1 MKKRKASLI
10 LLLLLML
17 SMTSVLTACQSGDD
31 SENKT
36 TASEDKPVSLVLTL
50 PTFSTVPQDVAK
62 VQEAMNEI
70 SRKEIG
76 AEVQLQ
82 IIDSAA
88 YNQQM
93 ILMLASG
100 ENLDIM
106 SGLFTYNSAYQ
117 KGQLTELD
125 DLLEQ
130 HGKGIIDALGE
141 EYINA
146 TRINGVLYGLPNLRD
161 FASGYG
167 SFSMR
172 KDILDKY
179 KIDTATIKTAQ
190 DVENVFKVVHEN
202 EPELTVV
209 APSSDSFLTQYRNFD
224 GLNDDFG
231 VLLNYGEKLEVVN
244 LFKSDDYK
252 NYLQMVRRWYQNGY
266 ISKDVTTTSEAVTT
280 RVKAG
285 SLFSYNTTRKP
296 GSEQQESNMTGT
308 PMFLV
313 QTLDSFMPGS
323 SVAAMPWTIPI
334 NSKNPEKAMEY
345 LNLLY
350 TNPDMMNLLAYGI
363 EGDHY
368 VGKADGTIGFPEGVD
383 SKNSGYNLNMTWL
396 LPNEFITKVWEGN
409 ELSVWE
415 DTRKFNENAK
425 KSAALGFTFDNA
437 KVATEI
443 SAVQNVYDE
452 YRKVLENGVV
462 DPDQYLPEM
471 NAKLDA
477 AGIDVIIKEK
487 QRQLDEWAAKK

>member
-10 LLLLLML
+10 LLLSLVL

-31 SENKT
+31 SGNKA
-36 TASEDKPVSLVLTL
+36 TASKDKPVSLVLTL
-50 PTFSTVPQDVAK
+50 PTFSTVPKDIAK

-76 AEVQLQ
+76 VEVQLQ

-106 SGLFTYNSAYQ
+106 SGLFTYSSAYQ

-125 DLLEQ
+125 DLLQQ
-130 HGKGIIDALGE
+130 HGKGIIDTLGE

-146 TRINGVLYGLPNLRD
+146 IRINGVLYGLPNLRD

-179 KIDTATIKTAQ
+179 KIDPATIKTAE
-190 DVENVFKVVHEN
+190 DVENVFKVVHEK

-209 APSSDSFLTQYRNFD
+209 APSSDSFLLQFRTFD
-224 GLNDDFG
+224 GLGNDFG

-266 ISKDVTTTSEAVTT
+266 ISKDVTTTSEAVTP

-285 SLFSYNTTRKP
+285 SLFSYNTTWKP

-308 PMFLV
+308 PMVLV

-334 NSKNPEKAMEY
+334 NSKHPEKTMEY

-368 VGKADGTIGFPEGVD
+368 VGKEDGTIGFAEGVD

-415 DTRKFNENAK
+415 DTRKFNDDAK

-443 SAVQNVYDE
+443 TAVQNVYDE
-452 YRKVLENGVV
+452 YKKVLENGVV
-462 DPDQYLPEM
+462 DPDKYLPEM

-477 AGIDVIIKEK
+477 AGIDVIIQEK

>member
-1 MKKRKASLI
+1 MSRTKLPLI
-10 LLLLLML
+10 AVLCLVIIMAGVL
-17 SMTSVLTACQSGDD
+17 SACQQK
-31 SENKT
+31 ENGGNAAEGAGQET
-36 TASEDKPVSLVLTL
+36 VSLVMTM
-50 PTFSTVPQDVAK
+50 PTFSTIPKEITK

-76 AEVQLQ
+76 VEVELQ

-100 ENLDIM
+100 EKLDIM
-106 SGLFTYNSAYQ
+106 SGLFTYSSAYQ

-125 DLLEQ
+125 GLLEE
-130 HGKGIIDALGE
+130 HGQGIIKALGE

-167 SFSMR
+167 AFSMR

-179 KIDTATIKTAQ
+179 KIDIATIKTIE
-190 DVENVFKVVHEN
+190 DVGNVFKIVHEN
-202 EPELTVV
+202 EPNLTTV
-209 APSSDSFLTQYRNFD
+209 APSAESFLNQYRNFD
-224 GLNDDFG
+224 GLGNDFG

-244 LFKSDDYK
+244 LFKSEDYK
-252 NYLQMVRRWYQNGY
+252 NYLKLVRGWYQNGY
-266 ISKDVTTTSEAVTT
+266 ISKDVTTTTEAVTP

-285 SLFSYNTTRKP
+285 SLFAYNTTWKP
-296 GSEQQESNMTGT
+296 GIEQQESNMAGT
-308 PMFLV
+308 PMFIV

-323 SVAAMPWTIPI
+323 SVSSMPWTIPI
-334 NSKNPEKAMEY
+334 NSEHPDKAMEY

-350 TNPDMMNLLAYGI
+350 TNEDMMNLLAYGI

-368 VGKADGTIGFPEGVD
+368 VDKTGGTIGFPDGID

-409 ELSVWE
+409 QPSIWE
-415 DTRKFNENAK
+415 DTRKFNETAK

-443 SAVQNVYDE
+443 TSVQNVYDE

-462 DPDQYLPEM
+462 DPDEYLPEM

-477 AGIDVIIKEK
+477 AGIDVIIEEK
-487 QRQLDEWAAKK
+487 QRQLDEWASKK